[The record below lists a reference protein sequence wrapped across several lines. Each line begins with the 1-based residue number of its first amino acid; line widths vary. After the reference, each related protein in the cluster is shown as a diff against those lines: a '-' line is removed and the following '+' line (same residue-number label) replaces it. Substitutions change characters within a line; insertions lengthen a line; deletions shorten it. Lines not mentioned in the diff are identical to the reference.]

1 MVVAA
6 KKFVFLRANGKNV
19 GPSKKKCLR
28 PSAKDCVVSRGFV
41 IFSYTVNTSRY
52 HRLFLFKNVYTT
64 NLNSSPQVARA
75 VFCGFIFNKV
85 FFFITGICFYC
96 IHYFFQKCQV
106 FSQCFVNLI
115 ILYIFIAYL
124 SERHFVHNKHK
135 LS

>member
-6 KKFVFLRANGKNV
+6 KKFLFW
-19 GPSKKKCLR
+19 GPMAKMLARQKMCLR
-28 PSAKDCVVSRGFV
+28 PSAKDCVVSRGFCY
-41 IFSYTVNTSRY
+41 IFLYCKHIQISQT
-52 HRLFLFKNVYTT
+52 FLFKNVYTT